1 MIRTKRRII
10 RMETTMWRRLL
21 IALATL
27 SLPGLAAAEPVS
39 VADLQGMTLEA
50 NWIENMMFRPEK
62 EKTPRKTTSPRQVTL
77 TFGADG
83 AITHRMVRVA
93 GKNSRTENRQ
103 MTIGRSQPTGIGFV
117 RWALE
122 DGKLV
127 YIETLYSGARRLIV
141 SLDKQDGKLT
151 CAISAMVAREG
162 DKPVLT
168 LSLANDSKV
177 ELLDVKASGGDCSII
192 RP

>member
-1 MIRTKRRII
+1 M
-10 RMETTMWRRLL
+10 RRLL
-21 IALATL
+21 
-27 SLPGLAAAEPVS
+27 LAAAFCLATTGAFAQPINF
-39 VADLQGMTLEA
+39 ADLEGLTLEA
-50 NWIENMMFRPEK
+50 NWIEAMTFRPEK

-77 TFGADG
+77 AFGPNG
-83 AITHRMVRVA
+83 AIQHKLVRVA

-103 MTIGRSQPTGIGFV
+103 MILGKSQPTGIGFV

-122 DGKLV
+122 DGNLV

-141 SLDKQDGKLT
+141 SLNRQDGKLT
-151 CAISAMVAREG
+151 CAISALVAREG

-177 ELLDVKASGGDCSII
+177 ELLDVKATGGDCTIGK
-192 RP
+192 P

>member
-1 MIRTKRRII
+1 M
-10 RMETTMWRRLL
+10 RRLL
-21 IALATL
+21 
-27 SLPGLAAAEPVS
+27 AAAFCLASTGAFSQPVS
-39 VADLQGMTLEA
+39 FTDLEGLTLEA
-50 NWIENMMFRPEK
+50 NWIEAMTFRPEK

-77 TFGADG
+77 AFGPNG
-83 AITHRMVRVA
+83 AIQHKLVRVA

-103 MTIGRSQPTGIGFV
+103 MILGKSQPTGIGFV

-122 DGKLV
+122 DGNLV

-141 SLDKQDGKLT
+141 SLDRQDGKLT
-151 CAISAMVAREG
+151 CAISALVAREG

-177 ELLDVKASGGDCSII
+177 ELLDVKATGGDCTIGK
-192 RP
+192 P

>member
-1 MIRTKRRII
+1 MRTRIV
-10 RMETTMWRRLL
+10 
-21 IALATL
+21 IAFATL
-27 SLPGLAAAEPVS
+27 GLSASIAAAEPVAF
-39 VADLQGMTLEA
+39 ADLEGLTLEA
-50 NWIENMMFRPEK
+50 NWIEAMTYRPEK

-77 TFGADG
+77 AFGPNG
-83 AITHRMVRVA
+83 AIQHKLVRVA

-103 MTIGRSQPTGIGFV
+103 MILGKSQPTGIGFV

-127 YIETLYSGARRLIV
+127 YIETLYSGARRLVV
-141 SLDKQDGKLT
+141 SLDRQDGKLT

-168 LSLANDSKV
+168 ISLANDSKV
-177 ELLDVKASGGDCSII
+177 ELLDVKATGGDCTIGK
-192 RP
+192 P

>member
-1 MIRTKRRII
+1 M
-10 RMETTMWRRLL
+10 RRLL
-21 IALATL
+21 
-27 SLPGLAAAEPVS
+27 AAAFCLASTGAFAQPVS
-39 VADLQGMTLEA
+39 FTDLEGLTLEA
-50 NWIENMMFRPEK
+50 NWIEAMTFRPEK

-77 TFGADG
+77 AFGPNG
-83 AITHRMVRVA
+83 AIQHKLVRVA

-103 MTIGRSQPTGIGFV
+103 MVLGKSQPTGIGFV

-122 DGKLV
+122 DGNLV
-127 YIETLYSGARRLIV
+127 YIETLYSGARRLVV
-141 SLDKQDGKLT
+141 SLDRRDGKLT

-177 ELLDVKASGGDCSII
+177 ELLDVKATGGDCTVGK
-192 RP
+192 P